1 MKYRNTLRFR
11 FTVLFLV
18 ILAVVYVGTYLIY
31 RQFLAPYALEKKS
44 DLMET
49 VCQDLLEMDAGT
61 NDRIK
66 GASSFAEVFQ
76 EEGNYYQEYLDYIK
90 EQYGISV
97 YMETAFQKVHPV
109 WGTSQLETLRI
120 ASRDVDAD
128 YMKSRLNNLKREYAM
143 QSRRE
148 TENTIV
154 SKENYTLR
162 YNAASSSDNNHIDG
176 WGGSDGFQFLVSM
189 TVADVKN
196 NIKIIWTFFIYVG
209 LGGFL
214 IGGLLIFFITRRATR
229 SVTRLTDIS
238 NKMMEMDFSAKYIGN
253 SKDEIGVLGQNMNA
267 LSEKLEHT
275 LLELK
280 TANLEL
286 MNDIEKKNE
295 IEQQRTEFISNVSHE
310 LKTPIALIQGYAE
323 GLSEGV
329 TDDPE
334 SVRDYCNV
342 IVDEAQ
348 KMNRMVRQLLSLNQI
363 EAGENMLD
371 ITRFD
376 ITELIHGVVNA
387 QDLEFSKKKAMVI
400 EKQHDPVYVMGD
412 EYRIEEVLTN
422 YISNAINHLAGKRE
436 IVIDTTTK
444 DGNVRVSVSNTGK
457 PIPEEEI
464 DRIWEKFY
472 KVDKARTREYGGHG
486 IGLSIVKAIMD
497 RHHGKCGAYNTD
509 TGVVFWFELPCG

>member
-1 MKYRNTLRFR
+1 MKYRNTLSFR
-11 FTVLFLV
+11 FTMLFLAV
-18 ILAVVYVGTYLIY
+18 LALIYGGTYFVY
-31 RQFLAPYALEKKS
+31 RQFLAPYALEKKC
-44 DLMET
+44 DLLEN
-49 VCQDLLEMDAGT
+49 VCLDLLEMDTGT

-66 GASSFAEVFQ
+66 GATTFAEVFQ
-76 EEGNYYQEYLDYIK
+76 EEENYYQTYLDYIK

-97 YMETAFQKVHPV
+97 YMETTFQSIHPIF
-109 WGTSQLETLRI
+109 GLQRPETLRI
-120 ASRDVDAD
+120 ASRDADAD
-128 YMKSRLNNLKREYAM
+128 YMKSRLYNLKMLNTM
-143 QSRRE
+143 QGLRDD
-148 TENTIV
+148 NTIV
-154 SKENYTLR
+154 TKNNYTLR
-162 YNAASSSDNNHIDG
+162 YNSASSSDNNHIDG
-176 WGGSDGFQFLVSM
+176 WGGADGFQFLVSM
-189 TVADVKN
+189 TVADVRN
-196 NIKIIWTFFIYVG
+196 NIKIIQSFFIWVG
-209 LGGFL
+209 VIGFL
-214 IGGLLIFFITRRATR
+214 IGGALIFFVTRRATR

-238 NKMMEMDFSAKYIGN
+238 NKMMEMDFSAKYTGN

-295 IEQQRTEFISNVSHE
+295 LEYQRSEFISNVSHE

-334 SVRDYCNV
+334 SIRDYCNV

-363 EAGENMLD
+363 EAGQNMLD

-376 ITELIHGVVNA
+376 ITELINGVVSA
-387 QDLEFSKKKAMVI
+387 QEIELSKKKALVI
-400 EKQHDPVYVMGD
+400 VKQHDPVYVMGD

-436 IVIDTTTK
+436 IVIDAAVK
-444 DGNVRVSVSNTGK
+444 DGVVRVSVSNTGK

-497 RHHGKCGAYNTD
+497 RHHGKCGVYNTD
-509 TGVVFWFELPCG
+509 SGVAFWFELPCG